1 MPTKLVDGE
10 AEADPVAG
18 VDGHG
23 QAVPVKESSETV
35 TQAAAAASS
44 AGRAGALN
52 ALKSGSGPHAQSS
65 RLAVSTL
72 VHPPPVHI
80 PKNVPATVKA
90 PSKEQQVAAKT
101 TSATK
106 MAVAVPANPTPPVP
120 SSSSVGK
127 SAAPKQSSSATN
139 KAAAPKPAAPKSTAK
154 SSTSKVLPAS
164 STAVDGNK
172 EPELDPVVEDA
183 TRSIISLLQLYGP
196 LSYEQLK
203 FNMLPQ
209 LVLIDAPVGAVDGRP
224 RDKLQKVLDTLLE
237 LGVIHLIDKAKM
249 KAASRP
255 TVSKPKAAAKK
266 ADEDK
271 MEQEVKS
278 LQKEDPKPAA
288 AAPVLVPKV
297 KGESNALDPNPIY
310 CYGNGIPLMQTIL
323 PSDLL
328 REIRL
333 AGEEVI
339 NTKQRIEILTRALTV
354 EDEPADVS
362 NKPDLVSSEGSSVK
376 SEQVGSEDIAEEKSV
391 SATEA
396 NERRSSKMT
405 PQHAQK
411 VLKQLFA
418 LHPEIVRD
426 PVYASIMRMF
436 KVDAGVLGKM
446 HKFAQTDRFE
456 GLMLLNES
464 GGQPRGNIRRGLSL
478 VSSAQLVRQ
487 QSGLRRGLSFGS
499 GKKRSSSG
507 ASLVRANSGE
517 GSKKKKRKVGR
528 PPKT

>member
-10 AEADPVAG
+10 AEADPAASA
-18 VDGHG
+18 DGHG
-23 QAVPVKESSETV
+23 QAAKQSSQTA
-35 TQAAAAASS
+35 TQAAASS
-44 AGRAGALN
+44 AGHDG
-52 ALKSGSGPHAQSS
+52 LKSGNGPPSS
-65 RLAVSTL
+65 RLAVSAL

-80 PKNVPATVKA
+80 PKNVPATVKSSTA
-90 PSKEQQVAAKT
+90 QVAAKPQQKQASPRT

-106 MAVAVPANPTPPVP
+106 MAVAVPANPTAPAP
-120 SSSSVGK
+120 SC
-127 SAAPKQSSSATN
+127 SAG
-139 KAAAPKPAAPKSTAK
+139 KAAAPKPTSSATNKPAAPKPIAPKPAAK
-154 SSTSKVLPAS
+154 STPKVLPAS

-183 TRSIISLLQLYGP
+183 TKSIISLLQLYGP

-249 KAASRP
+249 KAASKP
-255 TVSKPKAAAKK
+255 AVSKPKAAAKK
-266 ADEDK
+266 ADEHK

-278 LQKEDPKPAA
+278 SQKEDPKPAA
-288 AAPVLVPKV
+288 AAPVLVPK
-297 KGESNALDPNPIY
+297 SNPLDLNPIY

-339 NTKQRIEILTRALTV
+339 KTKQRIAILTRALTV
-354 EDEPADVS
+354 KDEAVAVS
-362 NKPDLVSSEGSSVK
+362 KKPEVVSSEGASVK
-376 SEQVGSEDIAEEKSV
+376 SEQGGVEGIVEEKSA
-391 SATEA
+391 STNEA
-396 NERRSSKMT
+396 NERRSAKMT

-426 PVYASIMRMF
+426 PVYASILRMF
-436 KVDAGVLGKM
+436 QVDAGGLGKM
-446 HKFAQTDRFE
+446 HKFAQLDRFE
-456 GLMLLNES
+456 ELMLLNES
-464 GGQPRGNIRRGLSL
+464 GGQPRGNIRRGLSH

>member
-10 AEADPVAG
+10 AEADPAASA
-18 VDGHG
+18 DGRG
-23 QAVPVKESSETV
+23 QAVPVKEPSQSVSQT
-35 TQAAAAASS
+35 AAASS
-44 AGRAGALN
+44 DSAGHD
-52 ALKSGSGPHAQSS
+52 ALKSGSGPQSS
-65 RLAVSTL
+65 RLAVSAL

-80 PKNVPATVKA
+80 PKTVPATVKP
-90 PSKEQQVAAKT
+90 PSTAQVTAKT

-106 MAVAVPANPTPPVP
+106 MAVAVPANPTPPVL
-120 SSSSVGK
+120 SSSSLGK
-127 SAAPKQSSSATN
+127 AAQPKPTSSATN
-139 KAAAPKPAAPKSTAK
+139 KTAAPKQTAPKPKAK
-154 SSTSKVLPAS
+154 SSTSKALPAS
-164 STAVDGNK
+164 SATVDGNK

-196 LSYEQLK
+196 LGYEQLK

-249 KAASRP
+249 KAASKP

-266 ADEDK
+266 TDDDK
-271 MEQEVKS
+271 MDQEVKS
-278 LQKEDPKPAA
+278 LQKEDPKPSA
-288 AAPVLVPKV
+288 AAPVPVPKV
-297 KGESNALDPNPIY
+297 KAENKALDPNPIY

-339 NTKQRIEILTRALTV
+339 KTKERIEILTRALTV
-354 EDEPADVS
+354 KDEASDVS
-362 NKPDLVSSEGSSVK
+362 SKKPELVSSQGSSVK
-376 SEQVGSEDIAEEKSV
+376 SEQGGSEDIAGEKSV
-391 SATEA
+391 STTEA
-396 NERRSSKMT
+396 DERRSAKMT

-436 KVDAGVLGKM
+436 KVDAGGLGKM
-446 HKFAQTDRFE
+446 HKFAQNDRFE
-456 GLMLLNES
+456 ELMLLNES
-464 GGQPRGNIRRGLSL
+464 GGQPRGNIRRSLSL
-478 VSSAQLVRQ
+478 ASSAQLVRQ

-507 ASLVRANSGE
+507 TSLVRANSSE